1 MSELNK
7 TNARVSLRHGLLL
20 TVSVT
25 ALLGMVGDLSAKADE
40 SESRP
45 IVWIELGGQWDHMSG
60 QAESFVPPFT
70 VLGEQ
75 HGLMSAADV
84 QSAPRSSIDEN
95 GSISFQPDGSDWKLS
110 ASIRYGRSSAK
121 KERQQQTI
129 ATTTLSNG
137 HVLYINGPDGYIDRT
152 ADYAAKSTESHA
164 ILDFTVGKDIGLGL
178 WRGNAS
184 SQIALGVRFA
194 QFTAKSSM
202 ELRGDPYPH
211 RAGPKYFSA
220 SHVSIPFNVYYQFYK
235 ARPVL
240 ERDFRGFGPS
250 LSWSGSVPVVG
261 SHDEDA
267 EITFDWGANGAILFG
282 RQKAQIH
289 HNTTADR
296 IAYLPFAPLSG
307 KPKYSNDRYVNN
319 ASFHRSR
326 SLVVP
331 NVGALAGMSLKF
343 TNAKVSLGYRADF
356 FFGAMDGGIDTR
368 KSATLG
374 FYGPFASVSIG
385 IGG

>member
-121 KERQQQTI
+121 KER
-129 ATTTLSNG
+129 
-137 HVLYINGPDGYIDRT
+137 
-152 ADYAAKSTESHA
+152 
-164 ILDFTVGKDIGLGL
+164 
-178 WRGNAS
+178 
-184 SQIALGVRFA
+184 
-194 QFTAKSSM
+194 
-202 ELRGDPYPH
+202 
-211 RAGPKYFSA
+211 
-220 SHVSIPFNVYYQFYK
+220 
-235 ARPVL
+235 
-240 ERDFRGFGPS
+240 
-250 LSWSGSVPVVG
+250 
-261 SHDEDA
+261 
-267 EITFDWGANGAILFG
+267 
-282 RQKAQIH
+282 
-289 HNTTADR
+289 
-296 IAYLPFAPLSG
+296 
-307 KPKYSNDRYVNN
+307 
-319 ASFHRSR
+319 
-326 SLVVP
+326 
-331 NVGALAGMSLKF
+331 
-343 TNAKVSLGYRADF
+343 
-356 FFGAMDGGIDTR
+356 
-368 KSATLG
+368 
-374 FYGPFASVSIG
+374 
-385 IGG
+385 